1 MAERV
6 KVLVSPQPEIPQR
19 LKDLQES
26 KEDKAPVFYSTGS
39 TLLNLVIG
47 GGWALGRCFNIV
59 GDKSTGKTLLAVE
72 AFANFAKSFPEGRM
86 RYAES
91 EAAFDDIFADQLGMP
106 SNVERPNELLC
117 TVQEFRN
124 DFYRFIDKGGPG
136 IYILDSLDALTDD
149 AELKK
154 FEQQIKAKKKAE
166 DSDGEEKEEK
176 VAGSYGT
183 GKAKGMSE
191 FFRLMVRDAAAANI
205 TLGIISQIRDNIG
218 AMFGNS
224 YQRTGGHAMDFYMS
238 QVIWLAELGK
248 EKHSAM
254 GIERVTGIDIKAKC
268 TKLKVGFPFR
278 EAEMKLVLGYGID
291 NHISMLNWLKM
302 VGALKD
308 EEGQKKGARYAA
320 LKKQIEDARDKQDYE
335 FLDKIEQELTA
346 DVTRIWKEVDTKLSP
361 TVQKY
366 RR

>member
-1 MAERV
+1 MGERV
-6 KVLVSPQPEIPQR
+6 KVLTPPQPELLQK
-19 LKDLQES
+19 LKELQES
-26 KEDKAPVFYSTGS
+26 KESKAPVFFSTGS
-39 TLLNLVIG
+39 TLLDLIIG

-59 GDKSTGKTLLAVE
+59 GDKSTGKTLLAIE
-72 AFANFAKSFPEGRM
+72 GFANFAKKFPVGRM

-91 EAAFDDIFADQLGMP
+91 EAAFDDVFADQLGMP
-106 SNVERPNELLC
+106 PNVERPDDLLH

-124 DFYRFIDKGGPG
+124 DFYKFIDKGGPG

-149 AELKK
+149 GELKK
-154 FEQQIKAKKKAE
+154 FEQQMKVKKKSE

-191 FFRLMVRDAAAANI
+191 FFRILVRDAAKANV

-218 AMFGNS
+218 SMFGNN

-278 EAEMKLVLGYGID
+278 EAAMKLTFGYGID
-291 NHISMLNWLKM
+291 NHISMLDWLKM

-320 LKKQIEDARDKQDYE
+320 LKKQIDDARDKQDYE

-346 DVTRIWKEVDTKLSP
+346 DVTRIWKEVDAKLSP